1 MRHKPTLDT
10 KIEALGGI
18 DVWKIPGM
26 DRLREVPAPRP
37 ILCTSCL
44 APPPC
49 SRGWSMQN
57 RRSPAPN
64 IVRKRL
70 SAGAQAFVI
79 DLIYS
84 FFPLVLMDDSPYLP
98 WNLCAPPAQPARE
111 QPRVCSV
118 RVASFPGPGLC
129 LARVDGGT
137 AGTEGS
143 EPKPRNSYSQDLITF
158 LDPSKNGGHHRT
170 ATLRLEVRPGCRCEL
185 RTVRTSPPRRARATH
200 TFAEQVM
207 RAIVDPER
215 EVELGE
221 SCYYC
226 VVRYGTVDCK
236 ASNRDAPT
244 EEVITG
250 TPTVATAPYFSSKV
264 RRGPAWQLRMG
275 RAMRLTRRGG
285 DQVVFECPQMRT
297 TSVRSQTRVP
307 AWGAA
312 FEFAIEDPSADWLC
326 VDVFRLRA
334 QGEGCDTCV
343 LRHLVSLADLLDS
356 RLVRPAPPRC
366 PPRAARPARRGPGG
380 SRTPGLVKA
389 RTGQSAPRP
398 WSCSSSRWQIT
409 RDILP
414 QRLDLF
420 HTPEVRPTVAVR
432 GETLPGS
439 MGAFSR
445 RRSYAP
451 GPGAGKVEVV
461 FGVKTSAWTPSLA
474 THREIKGRTL
484 AGAAPQRDG
493 GGTIAVCLASATM
506 LPRWDSGARLRLSP
520 RALGPAAPF
529 RPR

>member
-1 MRHKPTLDT
+1 
-10 KIEALGGI
+10 
-18 DVWKIPGM
+18 
-26 DRLREVPAPRP
+26 
-37 ILCTSCL
+37 
-44 APPPC
+44 
-49 SRGWSMQN
+49 MQN
-57 RRSPAPN
+57 CRSPAPN

-111 QPRVCSV
+111 QPRVCSG

-380 SRTPGLVKA
+380 SRTPDWSKPGLVKA
-389 RTGQSAPRP
+389 RP
-398 WSCSSSRWQIT
+398 
-409 RDILP
+409 
-414 QRLDLF
+414 
-420 HTPEVRPTVAVR
+420 
-432 GETLPGS
+432 
-439 MGAFSR
+439 
-445 RRSYAP
+445 
-451 GPGAGKVEVV
+451 
-461 FGVKTSAWTPSLA
+461 
-474 THREIKGRTL
+474 
-484 AGAAPQRDG
+484 
-493 GGTIAVCLASATM
+493 
-506 LPRWDSGARLRLSP
+506 
-520 RALGPAAPF
+520 ALGVAHLRGGRSPATSSHSG
-529 RPR
+529 